1 MRISI
6 RHSSNNLIE
15 FDQLQVSGR
24 KALGGFAFVFT
35 LKCNRPP
42 IEPSVTILNL
52 SLSLLTGGQEKP
64 LISSIPSSTQL
75 IQCGA
80 YANAEQ
86 ISFEVV
92 FTKEQVNSLEEYRQE
107 KDLQLSFGL
116 RAITSSNGQVWPSF
130 DITEVTIPR
139 ESWLNA
145 LRDSGFRQTILFEVP
160 LPEIDKELGSLVAK
174 AQEFIETGHYKDAVM
189 QCRHIIEA
197 IENVRGDKKL
207 SGAANEKAH
216 GNGRKDMT
224 AIERMLSMR
233 EQIKNVCQLGAHGSE
248 SFTRSQTKA
257 VLGMT
262 LALLAEPTVG
272 FGCSEKSK
280 EAKASE

>member
-6 RHSSNNLIE
+6 RHNSNYLIE
-15 FDQLQVSGR
+15 LDQLQVNGR
-24 KALGGFAFVFT
+24 KALGGYAFTFI
-35 LKCNRPP
+35 LKGKRAP

-52 SLSLLTGGQEKP
+52 SLSLSTANQER
-64 LISSIPSSTQL
+64 LIASSIPSSTQL
-75 IQCGA
+75 IQCA
-80 YANAEQ
+80 QHPNSEQ
-86 ISFEVV
+86 LSFEVL
-92 FTKEQVNSLEEYRQE
+92 FTKEQINSLEEYRQE

-116 RAITSSNGQVWPSF
+116 RAITSSSGQVWPSF
-130 DITEVTIPR
+130 DINEVTIQR
-139 ESWLNA
+139 ESWLSA
-145 LRDSGFRQTILFEVP
+145 LRDAGFRQTILFEVP
-160 LPEIDKELGSLVAK
+160 LPEMDKELDLLVSK

-197 IENVRGDKKL
+197 IESVRGDRKL
-207 SGAANEKAH
+207 SGTANEKAH

-224 AIERMLSMR
+224 SIERMLSLR

-248 SFTRSQTKA
+248 SFTRSQAKA

-272 FGCSEKSK
+272 FSCSEIGQ
-280 EAKASE
+280 EAKESE

>member
-6 RHSSNNLIE
+6 RHNSNYLIE
-15 FDQLQVSGR
+15 LDQLQVNGR
-24 KALGGFAFVFT
+24 KALGGYAFTFI
-35 LKCNRPP
+35 LKGKRAP

-52 SLSLLTGGQEKP
+52 SLSLSTANQER
-64 LISSIPSSTQL
+64 LIASSIQSSTQL
-75 IQCGA
+75 IQCA
-80 YANAEQ
+80 QHPNSEQ
-86 ISFEVV
+86 LSFEVL
-92 FTKEQVNSLEEYRQE
+92 FTKEQINSLEEYRQE

-116 RAITSSNGQVWPSF
+116 RAITSSSGQVWPSF
-130 DITEVTIPR
+130 EISEVTIPR
-139 ESWLNA
+139 QSWLSA
-145 LRDSGFRQTILFEVP
+145 LRETGFRQTILFEVP
-160 LPEIDKELGSLVAK
+160 LPDMDKELESLVSK

-197 IENVRGDKKL
+197 IESARDDKKL

-248 SFTRSQTKA
+248 SFTRSQAKA

-272 FGCSEKSK
+272 FYS
-280 EAKASE
+280 